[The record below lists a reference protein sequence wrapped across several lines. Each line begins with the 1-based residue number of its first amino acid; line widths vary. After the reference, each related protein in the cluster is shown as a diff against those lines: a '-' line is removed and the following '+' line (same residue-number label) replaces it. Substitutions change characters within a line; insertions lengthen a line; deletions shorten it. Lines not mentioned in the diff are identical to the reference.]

1 MPASR
6 PVLLRA
12 IGAEMGL
19 GLLVLAAAGLILQLE
34 PPTMVGMM

>member
-1 MPASR
+1 
-6 PVLLRA
+6 
-12 IGAEMGL
+12 MGL